1 MNSDIALVAD
11 GLSKKFCRS
20 LKKSLWY
27 GVSDLAA
34 EFRGGKR
41 DRRLL
46 RPDEFWVVSNVSFD
60 LRKGETLALIGP
72 NGAGKSSLLRLLN
85 GLIKPDLGSV
95 AYRGKMQAL
104 IALGAGFNP
113 ILSGRE
119 NIYINAAVL
128 GMPKAE
134 VTRRFDEIIDF
145 SGVEE
150 FIDSPVKN
158 YSSGM
163 QVRLGFAVAAHLD
176 PDILL
181 VDEVLAVGDEGFQAK
196 CLNKIG
202 SLRRDGT
209 ALILVSHNM
218 HTISSYSDRVLL
230 KTKDN
235 AVLYE
240 SVDEGVREY
249 KALFRD
255 ADSSD
260 VEKHVSGVD
269 GFQVDDVEFSDMDMA
284 PGDDFTI
291 RIDYSAL
298 KSYNNIEVDTTVRS
312 TTESSTHFQ
321 ATNKSFSKR
330 LSIDAGTGSLRISL
344 RSLRL
349 QNCSAIIGVAVW
361 AEGRNELLFWW
372 RIPVQFAPASL
383 SSGTSHYLTE
393 YQVGE
398 RVK

>member
-181 VDEVLAVGDEGFQAK
+181 VDEVLAVGDEGFRQ
-196 CLNKIG
+196 
-202 SLRRDGT
+202 
-209 ALILVSHNM
+209 
-218 HTISSYSDRVLL
+218 
-230 KTKDN
+230 
-235 AVLYE
+235 
-240 SVDEGVREY
+240 
-249 KALFRD
+249 
-255 ADSSD
+255 
-260 VEKHVSGVD
+260 
-269 GFQVDDVEFSDMDMA
+269 
-284 PGDDFTI
+284 
-291 RIDYSAL
+291 SA
-298 KSYNNIEVDTTVRS
+298 
-312 TTESSTHFQ
+312 
-321 ATNKSFSKR
+321 
-330 LSIDAGTGSLRISL
+330 
-344 RSLRL
+344 
-349 QNCSAIIGVAVW
+349 
-361 AEGRNELLFWW
+361 
-372 RIPVQFAPASL
+372 
-383 SSGTSHYLTE
+383 
-393 YQVGE
+393 
-398 RVK
+398 